1 MSWQPVWTTDV
12 LCLAPELF
20 VANVTDLPAFTKQM
34 ISYQK
39 VCVSGCWKSL
49 AMLWLELRLGTVVGA
64 VAGSRGSGLGSNRS
78 FPRVELTLTGP
89 TDTSDDVCQG
99 C

>member
-34 ISYQK
+34 VSYPKVRISD
-39 VCVSGCWKSL
+39 CRKSL
-49 AMLWLELRLGTVVGA
+49 AVLDLGTVAGT
-64 VAGSRGSGLGSNRS
+64 VAGW
-78 FPRVELTLTGP
+78 
-89 TDTSDDVCQG
+89 
-99 C
+99 